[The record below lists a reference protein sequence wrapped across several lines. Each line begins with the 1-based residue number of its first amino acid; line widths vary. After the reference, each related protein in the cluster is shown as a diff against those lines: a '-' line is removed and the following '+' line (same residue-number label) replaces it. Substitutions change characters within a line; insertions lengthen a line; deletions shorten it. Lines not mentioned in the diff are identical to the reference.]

1 VANRYSFSYR
11 IYLYSMVGRV
21 NKKSIYT
28 PKEKNFF
35 VGAFKGEVRKVRAI
49 YSKALRVSEGNQTD
63 HKMILQVCGPIP
75 YNQDALAAV
84 ARGERPDSDLK
95 NQVLHVRVI

>member
-1 VANRYSFSYR
+1 M
-11 IYLYSMVGRV
+11 IGKV

-35 VGAFKGEVRKVRAI
+35 VGAFKGEVQKVKAI
-49 YSKALRVSEGNQTD
+49 YSKCLRTREGNQTD
-63 HKMILQVCGPIP
+63 RKMIQEVCGPIP
-75 YNQDALAAV
+75 PNQDALAAV

-95 NQVLHVRVI
+95 NQILYIRVI